1 MSPAALAN
9 QAIVEAENSL
19 RIFSKFFGD
28 PPYGRIAITQQ
39 PAFNFGQ
46 SWPTLVYLPV
56 SAFLDSTQRYM
67 IFGGINSRF
76 TDFVYEVGSHE
87 VSHQWWGHMVGWA
100 SYHDQWLSEGF
111 ASFSAGLYLQLTEK
125 SPDKYIHYLDE
136 ARKNII
142 EKNEF
147 GLSANDAGPVWMG
160 LRLSMPKVRQGYRNL
175 VYPKGGY
182 ILHML
187 RQIMYDRN
195 NGDKAFIDTMH
206 DFVKSRFNQNASTE
220 SFKQVVE
227 RHMTPVMDI
236 DQNRRMDWFF
246 NEWVYGSE
254 IPSYRFEYSVE
265 QENTGKYLIKA
276 TLTQSEVSDKFKMI
290 VPVYVDIDGKDY
302 RLGEATMIGST
313 SVNFKFRMAQ
323 KPKRVLINAHR
334 DVLAREVVTK

>member
-1 MSPAALAN
+1 
-9 QAIVEAENSL
+9 
-19 RIFSKFFGD
+19 
-28 PPYGRIAITQQ
+28 
-39 PAFNFGQ
+39 
-46 SWPTLVYLPV
+46 
-56 SAFLDSTQRYM
+56 
-67 IFGGINSRF
+67 
-76 TDFVYEVGSHE
+76 
-87 VSHQWWGHMVGWA
+87 MVGWA

-125 SPDKYIHYLDE
+125 SPDKYFHYLDE

-236 DQNRRMDWFF
+236 DQNRKMDWFF

-265 QENTGKYLIKA
+265 QEDTGKYLVKA

-290 VPVYVDIDGKDY
+290 VPVYVDIDGKVY

-313 SVNFKFRMAQ
+313 TVNFKFRMAQ